1 MFYNIGPR
9 MKPRNLPLKASLV
22 MASGSTYR
30 IALATRPYLSIYL
43 RKIFIRS
50 APY

>member
-1 MFYNIGPR
+1 MFYNIVTR
-9 MKPRNLPLKASLV
+9 MKPRNLPLNASLV
-22 MASGSTYR
+22 MASGSTYP
-30 IALATRPYLSIYL
+30 IALVTTPYPFIYW